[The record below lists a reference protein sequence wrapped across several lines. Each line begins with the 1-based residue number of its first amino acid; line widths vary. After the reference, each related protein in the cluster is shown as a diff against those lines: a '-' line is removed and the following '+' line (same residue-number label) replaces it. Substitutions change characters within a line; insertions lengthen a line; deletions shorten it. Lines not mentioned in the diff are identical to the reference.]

1 MSVRA
6 QKYVLFIAL
15 MLVLFPACELIDV
28 EPDTDDPRDKFIGTW
43 KFNEDEKKKSD
54 LAFYSVLISKDP
66 TNSAQ
71 VLLKNFGNLGNFYTT
86 HGIVTTNRI
95 SVENQTVASIRI
107 QGSGTYSST
116 GTMNWTYT
124 INDGAD
130 EITFTATAE
139 KI

>member
-1 MSVRA
+1 MSTRA

-28 EPDTDDPRDKFIGTW
+28 EPDSNDLRDKFIGTW

-86 HGIVTTNRI
+86 YGIVTTNRI
-95 SVENQTVASIRI
+95 SIENQLVVSIKI
-107 QGSGTYSST
+107 SGTGTYSST
-116 GTMNWTYT
+116 GIMNWTYT

-130 EITFTATAE
+130 EITYTATAE
-139 KI
+139 KT

>member
-1 MSVRA
+1 MSIRA
-6 QKYVLFIAL
+6 QNYFLFIGL
-15 MLVLFPACELIDV
+15 MLVIFPACELIDV
-28 EPDTDDPRDKFIGTW
+28 EPDSDDQRDKFIGNW
-43 KFNEDEKKKSD
+43 KFNEDEKIKSN

-86 HGIVTTNRI
+86 YGIVTTNRI
-95 SVENQTVASIRI
+95 SIENQLVASIKI
-107 QGSGTYSST
+107 SGTGTYSST

-130 EITFTATAE
+130 EITYTALAE